1 MCFEGEEIVG
11 YIIGLIG
18 VWILQDAVA
27 SIMFYPT
34 EKWKWNHLVRLIRA
48 VEGVALIVIGGIL

>member
-1 MCFEGEEIVG
+1 MG

>member
-1 MCFEGEEIVG
+1 MG
-11 YIIGLIG
+11 YVIGLIG
-18 VWILQDAVA
+18 VWFLQDAVA

-48 VEGVALIVIGGIL
+48 VMGLVLIVIGYYLVKDVA